1 VQRNGRSVRCAGV
14 THEIV
19 RVVEGWVVE
28 EECEAAAGQRL
39 DGSLRQVSP
48 RGEVEIVVVVVVKE
62 ARWER
67 LLLKVS
73 SGEAWGAVVV
83 HELAAGGHRAAQVP
97 AMLISRVVTDG
108 ASSSV
113 VDGEHDAIPR
123 EGGVGV
129 AAERLWRVSHGE
141 EARDPAIA
149 EVYVSVDTNVQVD
162 VAGAACVGAS
172 RLDKLDRV
180 GSKAAN
186 TV

>member
-1 VQRNGRSVRCAGV
+1 
-14 THEIV
+14 
-19 RVVEGWVVE
+19 
-28 EECEAAAGQRL
+28 
-39 DGSLRQVSP
+39 
-48 RGEVEIVVVVVVKE
+48 
-62 ARWER
+62 
-67 LLLKVS
+67 
-73 SGEAWGAVVV
+73 
-83 HELAAGGHRAAQVP
+83 
-97 AMLISRVVTDG
+97 
-108 ASSSV
+108 V

-141 EARDPAIA
+141 EVRDPAIA

-180 GSKAAN
+180 GSKTAN